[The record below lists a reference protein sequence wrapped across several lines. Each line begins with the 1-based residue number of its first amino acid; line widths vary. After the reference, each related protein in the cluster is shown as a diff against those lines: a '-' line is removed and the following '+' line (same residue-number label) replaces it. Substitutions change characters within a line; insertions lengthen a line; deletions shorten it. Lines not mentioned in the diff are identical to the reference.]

1 MINKQIY
8 TLEECADLFPF
19 LDTLEVEYH
28 KPYKWMLPE
37 MPPERFFAS
46 PESNKNVPVAS
57 ESSSASRLQ
66 LSVTSPGAA
75 GRGQECPF
83 RFAVSPP

>member
-1 MINKQIY
+1 MGEI
-8 TLEECADLFPF
+8 
-19 LDTLEVEYH
+19 DT
-28 KPYKWMLPE
+28 WMLPE

>member
-1 MINKQIY
+1 MSDDCVLAYIIILHLHAHVAAFRVLLRA
-8 TLEECADLFPF
+8 T
-19 LDTLEVEYH
+19 
-28 KPYKWMLPE
+28 WMLSE

-46 PESNKNVPVAS
+46 PESNKNVAQPS

>member
-1 MINKQIY
+1 M
-8 TLEECADLFPF
+8 
-19 LDTLEVEYH
+19 
-28 KPYKWMLPE
+28 WMLPE

-46 PESNKNVPVAS
+46 PESNKNVAQPS

-75 GRGQECPF
+75 GRGKECPF
-83 RFAVSPP
+83 RFAVSPH